1 MAVKARTLLS
11 AVTITLLATACAEQ
25 PQSVTGPGEAPAPLL
40 SVGGDQFQDRY
51 IVVFNPGTPGAR
63 NLANDLVQTHGGTIH
78 FTYETALQGFAATL
92 PSASLEGIRRNPNVS
107 FIEADGE
114 MIAIGDQGSPPSW
127 GLDRIDQTDL
137 PLSQS
142 YHYDNDGSGVSAYI
156 IDTGIRFDHQEYNG
170 RAFSGYDFVDGDSDA
185 ADCHGHGTHV
195 AGTVGGTTVG
205 VAKNVSLYAVRVLGC
220 SGSGSYAGV
229 IAGIDWVAAN
239 GNHPAVANMSLG
251 GGFSSAVNTAV
262 NNAVASGVTFAV
274 AAGNENTDACIKSP
288 ASAANALT
296 VGASTS
302 TDVRSSFSNYG
313 TCVDLFAPGSSIYS
327 STQTTTSSYASWSGT
342 SMATPH
348 VAGVAALFLAA
359 HPTADAGTVEAA
371 VVGGASLGRLS
382 SIGNGSPNLLLYSL
396 ITSGTPPPPPP
407 PPPPSADV
415 PTHVADVLAISE
427 TSGKKNWKAT
437 LFVKAHEL
445 NGATHTELDG
455 ATVHVSWSGG
465 ATGETTCLTVTGGTC
480 YIQTGQIPN
489 SQASITFKITN
500 ISLSGYVYQKSDNH
514 DDPSDGSVLLNDD
527 EVAASKPGG
536 GSGGNPGKGKK
547 PN

>member
-1 MAVKARTLLS
+1 MNPRTLLGAL
-11 AVTITLLATACAEQ
+11 AVTLLATACADRSET
-25 PQSVTGPGEAPAPLL
+25 VTGPTEAPAPLL
-40 SVGGDQFQDRY
+40 SLGQGQFQDRY

-114 MIAIGDQGSPPSW
+114 MTAIGDQGSPPSW

-239 GNHPAVANMSLG
+239 GSHPAVANMSLG

-274 AAGNENTDACIKSP
+274 AAGNDNADACIKSP

-302 TDVRSSFSNYG
+302 NDARSSFSNWG
-313 TCVDLFAPGSSIYS
+313 TCVDLFAPGSGIYS
-327 STQTTTSSYASWSGT
+327 STRTSTSSYASWNGT

-348 VAGVAALFLAA
+348 VAGVAALYLAA
-359 HPTADAGTVEAA
+359 HPTADAATVAAA
-371 VVGGASLGRLS
+371 VLGGASLGKLT
-382 SIGNGSPNLLLYSL
+382 SIGTGSPNLLLYSL

-415 PTHVADVLAISE
+415 PTHLADVLAISE
-427 TSGKKNWKAT
+427 KSGKRNWKAT
-437 LFVKAHEL
+437 LFVKVHEDDE
-445 NGATHTELDG
+445 TELDG

-465 ATGETTCLTVTGGTC
+465 AVGSTTCLTVAGGTC
-480 YIQTGQIPN
+480 YVQTGPIPN
-489 SQASITFKITN
+489 SQASITFKVTN
-500 ISLSGYVYQKSDNH
+500 ITLSGYFYQKGDNH
-514 DDPSDGSVLLNDD
+514 DDASDGSILENLD
-527 EVAASKPGG
+527 EVVASKPGD
-536 GSGGNPGKGKK
+536 SGGNPGQGKK
-547 PN
+547 PK